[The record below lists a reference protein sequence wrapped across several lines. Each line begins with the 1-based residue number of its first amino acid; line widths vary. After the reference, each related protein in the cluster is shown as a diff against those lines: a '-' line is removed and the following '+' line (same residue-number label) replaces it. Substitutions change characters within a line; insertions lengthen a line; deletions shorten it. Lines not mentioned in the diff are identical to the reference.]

1 MLGRLEEFS
10 LQRPNESPITYN
22 CGGKKKEYFWD
33 FFTISCFIW
42 GSVCVLSFIIPFTQ
56 HYLRM

>member
-22 CGGKKKEYFWD
+22 CGGKKEYFWD

-42 GSVCVLSFIIPFTQ
+42 GTVRVLSFIIPFTQ